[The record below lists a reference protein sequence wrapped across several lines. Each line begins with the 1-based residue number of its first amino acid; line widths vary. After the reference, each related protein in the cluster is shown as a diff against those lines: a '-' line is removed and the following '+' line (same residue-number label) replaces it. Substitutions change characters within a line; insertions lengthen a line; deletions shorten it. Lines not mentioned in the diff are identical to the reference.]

1 MVKKIKASDLV
12 FKGLSP
18 VNDIKALRKLA
29 ERYARAKAK
38 NNAKEIERCKAE
50 ASKLIPDM
58 EESLSRIIAIYG
70 SAVDELAK
78 SNDQDSKLY
87 TEEQSKSYLRVLY
100 EIKAEM
106 EKIKME
112 LSV

>member
-18 VNDIKALRKLA
+18 VNDMKALRKLV
-29 ERYARAKAK
+29 ERYTHAKTK
-38 NNAKEIERCKAE
+38 NNAKEMEKCKAE
-50 ASKLIPDM
+50 ISKLIPNM
-58 EESLSRIIAIYG
+58 EESLSRIIAIYS

-87 TEEQSKSYLRVLY
+87 TEEQSKSYLRLLY

-106 EKIKME
+106 EKIKTE
-112 LSV
+112 LGV

>member
-1 MVKKIKASDLV
+1 MVKKVKAADLV

-18 VNDIKALRKLA
+18 VNDMKALRKLA
-29 ERYARAKAK
+29 ERYTRAKAK
-38 NNAKEIERCKAE
+38 NNAKEMEKCKAE
-50 ASKLIPDM
+50 ISTLIPSM
-58 EESLSRIIAIYG
+58 EESISRIIAIYS

-87 TEEQSKSYLRVLY
+87 TEEQSKSYLKVLY

-106 EKIKME
+106 EKIKTD
-112 LSV
+112 LGA